1 MTGLAGVVLRPW
13 RSLIC
18 VALLAPCAALAAVGK
33 VTLLKGSAQ
42 RTPKAGAAAAALKQG
57 SEIELGDTITVGGD
71 SNLKITLNDESLLLV
86 GADSTLKIEE
96 AKFEGLERRAFSAR
110 LALGKV
116 WAKVTKAVSGSEAK
130 FEVTTDRAVAGVR
143 GTVFRVD
150 ATKLISAASSPTPGT
165 MPTPK
170 RGPTSVTT
178 VKVSIG
184 RVAVEAMVKSM
195 AMGAAPGAGDK
206 PGTAGT
212 PGTGTG
218 SAGSGS
224 GSSGPKKRVQVAGP
238 QEISKEQWEKKFV
251 ELQQG
256 QAITVGE
263 ELWKQADWSP
273 DQDKDAF
280 AVFIAEAGK

>member
-1 MTGLAGVVLRPW
+1 MTGLALRSW
-13 RSLIC
+13 RSLIG

-42 RTPKAGAAAAALKQG
+42 RTPKAGAAAALKVG

-165 MPTPK
+165 TPTPK

-195 AMGAAPGAGDK
+195 AMGATPGAGDK

-212 PGTGTG
+212 MGTGTG
-218 SAGSGS
+218 SAGS